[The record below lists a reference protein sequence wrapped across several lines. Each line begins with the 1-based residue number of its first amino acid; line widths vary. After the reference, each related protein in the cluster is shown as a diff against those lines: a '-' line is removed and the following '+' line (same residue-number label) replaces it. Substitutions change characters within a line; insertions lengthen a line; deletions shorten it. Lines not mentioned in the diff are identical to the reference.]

1 MSFNTSN
8 IQADTFTGSVSLSAP
23 IHYVAGIPISKN
35 EGNLKLGDV
44 DNAVV
49 ECLELESGT
58 SVTAPLGEFD
68 LVQTSGLISQAGL
81 GEPIQVYGSLN
92 LSNYSLNNVNSL
104 TLANGATGAENQVL
118 SIGATGALFWKTDT
132 AGDVSQWATFP
143 AVSTVNLGAQSLN
156 GTYDKGEGINVITG
170 LIMNNKS
177 ITGVSTLTTGFIQGT
192 TGAFINLKD
201 LVNIEGNVAGGFGIK
216 NLETLSLLGGLT
228 GTAGQVLAVGAT
240 GNLEWK
246 DDATGDVSQWA
257 TFDAVQDVNIN
268 NFALNSVQSIS
279 GYDGNN
285 ILLNNTLDM
294 NYNNITTITNINCE
308 KLLCQYRPD
317 KIYYVSSN
325 GSNTSGLGNIEA
337 PFLTIQHAL
346 DYVNGDENNNYY
358 YIIVLPG
365 NYVENLTITKKV
377 HLIGM
382 ATSPFSSS
390 IGCSISGSI
399 TINVGSNGGDMF
411 NNAVNISGFLIGSQV
426 SFISTENS
434 ILNIND
440 CFIYTDDNT
449 SGRGLYFNPTCVNS
463 RLRITNTIIQ
473 SGGSAGLDPLIEI
486 TSVSQTTMNNCYF
499 SAKGLQNVLK
509 FSGTATCDTINTVKF
524 ESGNAG
530 ANVPE
535 IVSITATNS
544 GTYTFSNCGFLYGS
558 ATNKTANPTSSGIRC
573 SPSSGNP
580 RVVILYCSFF
590 LLGTNTAQYAVEDAN
605 HAQPN
610 QMIVLYYMNG
620 ASLQNAFAIHANNN
634 QNKFQLQVVS

>member
-35 EGNLKLGDV
+35 VGNLKLGDV

-68 LVQTSGLISQAGL
+68 LVQTSGLISQAGV

-92 LSNYSLNNVNSL
+92 LSNYALNNVNSL

-118 SIGATGALFWKTDT
+118 SVGATGALFWKTDT

-156 GTYDKGEGINVITG
+156 GEFDKGEGINVITG
-170 LIMNNKS
+170 LLMNNKS
-177 ITGVSTLTTGFIQGT
+177 ITGASLITTGFIQGT
-192 TGAFINLKD
+192 TGAIINIKD
-201 LVNIEGNVAGGFGIK
+201 VVNIEGNVAGGFGIK
-216 NLETLSLLGGLT
+216 NLQTLSLLGGLT
-228 GTAGQVLAVGAT
+228 GTVGQVLSVGAT

-246 DDATGDVSQWA
+246 DDVSGDVSQWA

-279 GYDGNN
+279 GYDGLISINDSINMSFNN
-285 ILLNNTLDM
+285 ISSIQDVSCAKIL
-294 NYNNITTITNINCE
+294 CE
-308 KLLCQYRPD
+308 YRPENT
-317 KIYYVSSN
+317 YYVSSN
-325 GSNTSGLGNIEA
+325 GSNASGIGNIEA
-337 PFLTIQHAL
+337 PFLTIQQAI
-346 DYVNGDENNNYY
+346 DVAETDANNTYK
-358 YIIVLPG
+358 YIVVLAG
-365 NYVENLTITKKV
+365 NYAENITISKKI

-390 IGCSISGSI
+390 VGCAISGSI
-399 TINVGSNGGDMF
+399 TINVGSNGGDLF

-426 SFISTENS
+426 SFVSTEDS

-440 CFIYTDDNT
+440 CYIYSDDNT
-449 SGRGLYFNPTCVNS
+449 SGRGLYFNPSSTNS
-463 RLRITNTIIQ
+463 RLRITNSYIN
-473 SGGSAGLDPLIEI
+473 SGGNSGLDPLVEI
-486 TSVSQTTMNNCYF
+486 TKSSSVTMNNVIVN
-499 SAKGLQNVLK
+499 SKGIQNVLK
-509 FSGTATCDTINTVKF
+509 FSGTATCDSISNCRFISDTASDV
-524 ESGNAG
+524 A
-530 ANVPE
+530 PE
-535 IVSITATNS
+535 IVSITSTNS
-544 GTYTFSNCGFLYGS
+544 GTYTFSNCGFQYGS

>member
-23 IHYVAGIPISKN
+23 IHYVAGIPISN
-35 EGNLKLGDV
+35 NTGNLKLGDV

-68 LVQTSGLISQAGL
+68 LIQTSGLISQAGL
-81 GEPIQVYGSLN
+81 GEPIQVSGSLN

-118 SIGATGALFWKTDT
+118 SVGATGALFWKTDT

-170 LIMNNKS
+170 LLMNNKS

-192 TGAFINLKD
+192 TGAIINIKD
-201 LVNIEGNVAGGFGIK
+201 IVNIEGNVAGGFGIK
-216 NLETLSLLGGLT
+216 NLQTLTLLGGLT

-246 DDATGDVSQWA
+246 DDASGDVSQWA

-294 NYNNITTITNINCE
+294 NYNNINTITNINCE

-325 GSNTSGLGNIEA
+325 GSNSSGIGNIEA
-337 PFLTIQHAL
+337 PFLTIQQAL

-358 YIIVLPG
+358 YIIVLAG

-390 IGCSISGSI
+390 VGCAIGGSI
-399 TINVGSNGGDMF
+399 TINVGSNGGDLF

-426 SFISTENS
+426 SFVSTENS

-440 CFIYTDDNT
+440 CYIYTDDNT
-449 SGRGLYFNPTCVNS
+449 SGRGLYFNPTCDNC
-463 RLRITNTIIQ
+463 RLRITNTQII
-473 SGGSAGLDPLIEI
+473 SGGSSGLDPLVEI
-486 TSVSQTTMNNCYF
+486 TKSSSTTMNNVIIN
-499 SAKGLQNVLK
+499 SKGVQNVLK
-509 FSGTATCDTINTVKF
+509 FSGTATCDSISNCRFISDTASAV
-524 ESGNAG
+524 A
-530 ANVPE
+530 PE

-544 GTYTFSNCGFLYGS
+544 GTYTFSNCGFQYGS